1 MNLTDHIKDWF
12 TAIDKEQQDYIA
24 YMIMNISPL
33 NQDKS
38 KAKNNPGRNFI
49 SLLNSYSNYWDE
61 VGLCLGLI
69 TTIDFV
75 VRKFDNVD
83 DSLDRYNELKDM
95 KSNFEAK
102 GLSTDFEDKMLNGAA
117 DRFANQKYAKETW
130 DLLKEN
136 ELTIEK
142 IEKYAAL
149 KSIGDIGRI

>member
-1 MNLTDHIKDWF
+1 MNLTDHIKNWF
-12 TAIDKEQQDYIA
+12 AAIDKEQQDYIA

-38 KAKNNPGRNFI
+38 KAKNNPDRNFI

-75 VRKFDNVD
+75 VRKFNDVD
-83 DSLDRYNELKDM
+83 DSLDKYNELKDM

-102 GLSTDFEDKMLNGAA
+102 GLSTDFQDKMLDGAA
-117 DRFANQKYAKETW
+117 EKFGNQKYAKGTW
-130 DLLKEN
+130 DLLKET
-136 ELTIEK
+136 ELTLEK
-142 IEKYAAL
+142 IEKYAAH
-149 KSIGDIGRI
+149 KSIEDIGRI